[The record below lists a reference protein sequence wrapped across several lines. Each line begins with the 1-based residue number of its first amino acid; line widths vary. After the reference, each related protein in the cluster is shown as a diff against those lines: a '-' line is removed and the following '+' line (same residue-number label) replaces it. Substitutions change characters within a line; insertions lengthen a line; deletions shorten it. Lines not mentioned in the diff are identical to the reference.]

1 MRVVWRH
8 RLTDSLAKGEHTI
21 KKDIGERYTF
31 TNDELATICHLLI

>member
-8 RLTDSLAKGEHTI
+8 GLTYTIAKGEHAI

-31 TNDELATICHLLI
+31 TNDELATICHLLV